1 MEKTPPSLTPLQAQ
15 GQVLSQHSRLLT
27 EASAAVTSIQED
39 LRGVAALQ
47 QSQATQQQA
56 QVDHLTSVVQ
66 SLADQVA
73 ALSAH
78 FLAPPGPPAP
88 ASDQPPPVPNPAPE
102 PETPPTREPHLVAP
116 ALYDGSFTFCREF
129 LMQCEYVFALQ
140 PSMYSTA
147 AARIAYIANLTT
159 GQARRWV
166 MASREGSAPYM
177 YDYAAFTEAFKTVFD
192 HDVHGQDADSAL
204 STLHQGSGSVAEY
217 ATEFRIL
224 AARCQWNEPALFSAF
239 RRGLAEPVKDA
250 LSGREKPSTL
260 NQLISLS
267 ISLDERHRERKRE
280 KAHQGRAAARPSS
293 SPPASLNRPAQV
305 LPALFTSAGE
315 EPMQLGRA
323 RLTTAEREHRRLQG
337 LCMYCASSAHSV
349 DSCPALTSRGS
360 SARLP
365 KDRAHPLGGSE

>member
-1 MEKTPPSLTPLQAQ
+1 
-15 GQVLSQHSRLLT
+15 
-27 EASAAVTSIQED
+27 
-39 LRGVAALQ
+39 
-47 QSQATQQQA
+47 
-56 QVDHLTSVVQ
+56 
-66 SLADQVA
+66 
-73 ALSAH
+73 
-78 FLAPPGPPAP
+78 
-88 ASDQPPPVPNPAPE
+88 
-102 PETPPTREPHLVAP
+102 
-116 ALYDGSFTFCREF
+116 
-129 LMQCEYVFALQ
+129 MQCEYVFELQ

-147 AARIAYIANLTT
+147 TARIAYIANLTT

-177 YDYAAFTEAFKTVFD
+177 QDYAAFIKEFKTVFD

-204 STLHQGSGSVAEY
+204 STLQQGSVSVAEY

-224 AARCQWNEPALFSAF
+224 AARCQWNEAALFSAF

-250 LSGREKPSTL
+250 LAGREKPTTL

-280 KAHQGRAAARPSS
+280 RTHQSRTAFRPLPP
-293 SPPASLNRPAQV
+293 SPVSLNRPV
-305 LPALFTSAGE
+305 PSVPSTSTGEE

-323 RLTTAEREHRRLQG
+323 RLTPAERGYRRLQG

-349 DSCPALTSRGS
+349 DSCPILPSRAS
-360 SARLP
+360 SAQQP

>member
-1 MEKTPPSLTPLQAQ
+1 
-15 GQVLSQHSRLLT
+15 
-27 EASAAVTSIQED
+27 
-39 LRGVAALQ
+39 
-47 QSQATQQQA
+47 
-56 QVDHLTSVVQ
+56 
-66 SLADQVA
+66 
-73 ALSAH
+73 
-78 FLAPPGPPAP
+78 
-88 ASDQPPPVPNPAPE
+88 
-102 PETPPTREPHLVAP
+102 
-116 ALYDGSFTFCREF
+116 
-129 LMQCEYVFALQ
+129 MQCEYVFALQ
-140 PSMYSTA
+140 PSMYSSA

-177 YDYAAFTEAFKTVFD
+177 QDYAAFTEEFRTVFD

-204 STLHQGSGSVAEY
+204 STLQQGSSSVAEY

-224 AARCQWNEPALFSAF
+224 AARCQWNEAALFSAF

-250 LSGREKPSTL
+250 LAGREKPSTL

-280 KAHQGRAAARPSS
+280 RAHQHHTATRPFS
-293 SPPASLNRPAQV
+293 SPPTSLSRPVQV
-305 LPALFTSAGE
+305 LPALSTSTGE

-323 RLTTAEREHRRLQG
+323 RLTSAEREHRRLQG

-349 DSCPALTSRGS
+349 DSCPILPSRAS
-360 SARLP
+360 PARLP